1 MRSHRPSGGGRPTG
15 GGGHRRQRSSLMH
28 FLNAG
33 MNADLS
39 QLVDIL
45 SPTHDDSHTSLGFAQ
60 FLDDFSRT
68 STGAPMPR
76 DSTSSLSGQMMPPR
90 GSASS
95 ISAFPRDSSSSL
107 SGGQVPRAST
117 TSLAG
122 HFQFVGNS
130 TSSTSYSSGQLQFP
144 RGSHS
149 SASFPAGQVPFSG
162 SSSGGGSAAF
172 PGSSNGSA
180 GFPGNLQF
188 PRDDGSSL
196 SGHAQRESTGSLISL
211 SSLGTPSP
219 PPLHMS
225 PKLRMLT
232 ELHRYTNTCLG
243 ATRYHKIKYSLI
255 EIGGSA
261 NFEELK
267 PAVNEYLR
275 LVSVSAGSTLDQQL
289 VCSIFER
296 LIYLLSTKTDRVR
309 TFEFLRSEFNKALL
323 DKCTPFIDLIFD
335 SLPKDLFK
343 IRKKRGES
351 TLSAASVSAYDSQTL
366 GHVSDMIMLA
376 DDSG

>member
-60 FLDDFSRT
+60 FLDDFSRP

-122 HFQFVGNS
+122 HFQFV
-130 TSSTSYSSGQLQFP
+130 
-144 RGSHS
+144 
-149 SASFPAGQVPFSG
+149 G

-243 ATRYHKIKYSLI
+243 ATRYHKIKH
-255 EIGGSA
+255 
-261 NFEELK
+261 
-267 PAVNEYLR
+267 
-275 LVSVSAGSTLDQQL
+275 
-289 VCSIFER
+289 C
-296 LIYLLSTKTDRVR
+296 
-309 TFEFLRSEFNKALL
+309 
-323 DKCTPFIDLIFD
+323 
-335 SLPKDLFK
+335 
-343 IRKKRGES
+343 
-351 TLSAASVSAYDSQTL
+351 
-366 GHVSDMIMLA
+366 
-376 DDSG
+376 